1 MEISDEDTLGVR
13 LTGSA
18 ESSSSIRSTQMK
30 EA

>member
-1 MEISDEDTLGVR
+1 MEISDEDTLEVR

-18 ESSSSIRSTQMK
+18 ESSSTIRSTQME